1 MAAAPALRERGARP
15 APRLRPL
22 LANLTLALLAALAA
36 PAHAERIKD
45 IATVAGVRANQ
56 LVGYGLVVGLDGTG
70 DQTTQAPFTVQS
82 IENMLQRFGVTIPP
96 NTNPQLKNVA
106 AVTVTADLPPF
117 VKAGQTIDITVATI
131 GNASSLR
138 GGALIMTPL
147 RGADGQIYAIAQGNV
162 IVSGFGIN
170 GKDGSRI
177 SLNVPS
183 SGRIPNG
190 ASVEREV
197 PVHFA
202 ADPHL
207 VLNLNTPDFTTAA
220 RVATAV
226 NNAIGAGSAE
236 ALDAVSIRVVAPLDA
251 NQRISYLATLEAVQV
266 EPGEAPARVIV
277 NSRTGTVVISAHVR
291 VTAAAV
297 AHGSLSVTITERSDV
312 SQPTPLS
319 QGGQTVVTPRSN
331 IDVQQTDARM
341 FVFQAGVTLDEIVRA
356 VNQVGA
362 APGDLVAILEAL
374 KEAGSLRAELIVI

>member
-1 MAAAPALRERGARP
+1 M
-15 APRLRPL
+15 
-22 LANLTLALLAALAA
+22 
-36 PAHAERIKD
+36 
-45 IATVAGVRANQ
+45 
-56 LVGYGLVVGLDGTG
+56 
-70 DQTTQAPFTVQS
+70 
-82 IENMLQRFGVTIPP
+82 
-96 NTNPQLKNVA
+96 
-106 AVTVTADLPPF
+106 
-117 VKAGQTIDITVATI
+117 
-131 GNASSLR
+131 
-138 GGALIMTPL
+138 
-147 RGADGQIYAIAQGNV
+147 AQGNV
-162 IVSGFGIN
+162 LVSGFGIN

-220 RVATAV
+220 HVAGAI
-226 NNAIGAGSAE
+226 NNALGAGSA
-236 ALDAVSIRVVAPLDA
+236 AAVDGVSIRVVAPLDP
-251 NQRISYLATLEAVQV
+251 NQRIAYLATLEAIEV
-266 EPGEAPARVIV
+266 EPGEAAARVIV
-277 NSRTGTVVISAHVR
+277 NSRTGTVVISSHVR

-319 QGGQTVVTPRSN
+319 QGGQTVVSAKSSL
-331 IDVQQTDARM
+331 DVQQADARM